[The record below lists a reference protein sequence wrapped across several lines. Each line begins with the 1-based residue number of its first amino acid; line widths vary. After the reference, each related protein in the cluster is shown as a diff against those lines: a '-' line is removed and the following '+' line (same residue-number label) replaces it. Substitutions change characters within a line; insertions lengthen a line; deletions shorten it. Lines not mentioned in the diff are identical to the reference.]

1 MKRSAATCYLL
12 LITLTLLCPGIRS
25 QGLVDGAAGERL
37 QVSTD
42 RTLYVAGEKCFF
54 SAVLFHVPDILGE
67 QFSHI
72 LYCELITPDG
82 KKVASRKYT
91 LENSSAEGCFIIPEE
106 TISGIYFLK
115 FYTRFMRNLPTDQY
129 KYVMLKI
136 VNPFKTEVLPGT
148 DVADTVKKAGTMTHT
163 PSGIQTLNILPV
175 KKSFSPREEIRL
187 SIAGSSRIDSLTRI
201 CFSVVPESTCDD
213 RSFVLK
219 NSADSGKNEVYIPET
234 RTLSLSG
241 KLIGR
246 ETGKPVPN
254 AVINLSIIGDKDIL
268 VVRTDSSGRFFFA
281 LPDYTGSRD
290 IFLSADDLP
299 GIKPEVLI
307 DNDFCSKPVNLPSP
321 IFTLNEEE
329 MNAAYKL
336 AVNSRITAMFREE
349 PKAGDTV
356 EAEAPVS
363 FYGKPTEVFY
373 MDKYIDL
380 PKFEDYFAETPIAVK
395 LRKIEGKKH
404 FVFYNTHPEMTIYD
418 PLVLVDWVA
427 VNDMDKILAMSPL
440 EIARIELVSSLY
452 VKGNIIYG
460 GIISFVSKKNNFAG
474 IDLPSSGTFVNYKFL
489 DDCAEQSPSNP
500 ASLNMPDSR
509 NTVYW
514 NPEFRL
520 NSGDDTSV
528 SFLAPDTP
536 GRYCILLRELGPA
549 GEKVLASET
558 ILVTGK

>member
-1 MKRSAATCYLL
+1 M

-25 QGLVDGAAGERL
+25 QGLADGAAGERL

-42 RTLYVAGEKCFF
+42 RTLYVSGEKCFF
-54 SAVLFHVPDILGE
+54 SAVLFHVPDTIEG
-67 QFSHI
+67 QFSRT

-82 KKVASRKYT
+82 KKIASRKYT
-91 LENSSAEGCFIIPEE
+91 LENSSAEGCFGIPEE

-115 FYTRFMRNLPTDQY
+115 FYTRFMRNLSTDQY

-136 VNPFKTEVLPGT
+136 VNPFKTEVLPG
-148 DVADTVKKAGTMTHT
+148 ADAANTSKRVGMNTAS
-163 PSGIQTLNILPV
+163 PSGIRTVNIVPD
-175 KKSFSPREEIRL
+175 KKTFSPREEIRL
-187 SIAGSSRIDSLTRI
+187 NITGASRNDSLARM
-201 CFSVVPESTCDD
+201 CFSVMPESTCDD
-213 RSFVLK
+213 LPFTMK
-219 NSADSGKNEVYIPET
+219 NRPDSNKNEIYIPET
-234 RTLSLSG
+234 RSLSLSG

-246 ETGKPVPN
+246 ETGKPVPD
-254 AVINLSIIGDKDIL
+254 AIINLSIIGDKDIL

-329 MNAAYKL
+329 MDAAYKL
-336 AVNSRITAMFREE
+336 AVNSRITSLFREE

-356 EAEAPVS
+356 EVEAPVS

-395 LRKIEGKKH
+395 LRKIGGKKH

-427 VNDMDKILAMSPL
+427 VNDMEKILAMSPL

-489 DDCAEQSPSNP
+489 DDCAEQIQSNP
-500 ASLNMPDSR
+500 ALQNIPDSR

-514 NPEFRL
+514 NPAFQAG
-520 NSGDDTSV
+520 SGGDTTV
-528 SFLAPDTP
+528 SFQAPDTP
-536 GRYCILLRELGPA
+536 GKYCILIRELGPA
-549 GEKVLASET
+549 GEKVLARET
-558 ILVTGK
+558 IIVTAL

>member
-1 MKRSAATCYLL
+1 MKRSAVTYYLL
-12 LITLTLLCPGIRS
+12 LFTLTLFCPGIRS
-25 QGLVDGAAGERL
+25 QGLADGAAGERL

-42 RTLYVAGEKCFF
+42 RTLYVSGEKCFF
-54 SAVLFHVPDILGE
+54 SALLFHVPGTVE
-67 QFSHI
+67 GQFSHT

-82 KKVASRKYT
+82 KKIASRKYA
-91 LENSSAEGCFIIPEE
+91 LENSSAEGCFGIPEE

-115 FYTRFMRNLPTDQY
+115 FYTRFMRNLPTVQY

-148 DVADTVKKAGTMTHT
+148 DAADTSKRVGISTGA
-163 PSGIQTLNILPV
+163 PSGIRTLNIVPV

-187 SIAGSSRIDSLTRI
+187 NIAGSGKNDSLARI

-213 RSFVLK
+213 RSFTMK
-219 NSADSGKNEVYIPET
+219 NSPDSGKNEVYIPET

-246 ETGKPVPN
+246 ETGKPVPD

-281 LPDYTGSRD
+281 LPDYAGSRD

-329 MNAAYKL
+329 MNAAYKV
-336 AVNSRITAMFREE
+336 AVNSRITSLFREE
-349 PKAGDTV
+349 PKAGDTAEV
-356 EAEAPVS
+356 EAPVS
-363 FYGKPTEVFY
+363 FYGKPTEVFF

-395 LRKIEGKKH
+395 LRKIGGKKH

-452 VKGNIIYG
+452 IKGNIIYG

-489 DDCAEQSPSNP
+489 DDCAEQIQSNP
-500 ASLNMPDSR
+500 ASLNIPDSR
-509 NTVYW
+509 NTVFW
-514 NPEFRL
+514 NPEFKL
-520 NSGDDTSV
+520 NNGGDTSV

-536 GRYCILLRELGPA
+536 GRYCILLRELTPA
-549 GEKVLASET
+549 GEKVLARET
-558 ILVTGK
+558 IVVTEK